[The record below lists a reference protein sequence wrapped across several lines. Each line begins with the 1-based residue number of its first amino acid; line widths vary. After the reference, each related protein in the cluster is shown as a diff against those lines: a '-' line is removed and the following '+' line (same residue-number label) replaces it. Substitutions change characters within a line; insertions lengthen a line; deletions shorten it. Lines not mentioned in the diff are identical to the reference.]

1 MDTSQVMIIGA
12 TGRIGGATLK
22 LLADDRTTPP
32 IRLVAA
38 SRHPESW
45 PPRPGVEVRGLDLD
59 TAELNG
65 PAALVDAMV
74 GIDRLLLI
82 TGYGV
87 RMLTQSK
94 VAIDAARR
102 AGVRHVVHIGAH
114 ASPDTTVVHL
124 GWHQLIEAYL
134 AASGMAFTNLHPTT
148 LMHNLMLL
156 IDTGGLRGTDVLP
169 HYIGSEPT
177 SWVDVTD
184 VAAVAAQVLR
194 DPEPHAGRSYG
205 LGTESLAMAEVALL
219 LSEVTGRRWRDEPR
233 HPDRFLEAVLAA
245 GADPVYM
252 ECVRNIFVRTAAGTL
267 PDLNET
273 FDTVERLLGR
283 PPIAMRT
290 FLERHHQ
297 QLS

>member
-12 TGRIGGATLK
+12 TGKIGGATLQ
-22 LLADDRTTPP
+22 LLAEDSTAQP

-38 SRHPESW
+38 SRHPETV
-45 PPRPGVEVRGLDLD
+45 PVRPGVEVRKLDLD
-59 TAELNG
+59 TAELQG
-65 PAALVDAMV
+65 LSALVDAMA

-94 VAIDAARR
+94 VAIDAARI
-102 AGVRHVVHIGAH
+102 AGVRHVVHVGAH
-114 ASPDTTVVHL
+114 AAPDTTVVHL

-134 AASGMAFTNLHPTT
+134 AASGMAFTNLHPTA
-148 LMHNLMLL
+148 LMQNLMLL
-156 IDTGGLRGTDVLP
+156 IATGGVRGTDVLP

-177 SWVDVTD
+177 SWVEVAD

-205 LGTESLAMAEVALL
+205 LGTESLTMAEIAALL
-219 LSEVTGRRWRDEPR
+219 SGVTGRPWRDEPR

-252 ECVRNIFVRTAAGTL
+252 ECVRNIFVRTGAGTL

-283 PPIAMRT
+283 PAITMRS

-297 QLS
+297 QLF